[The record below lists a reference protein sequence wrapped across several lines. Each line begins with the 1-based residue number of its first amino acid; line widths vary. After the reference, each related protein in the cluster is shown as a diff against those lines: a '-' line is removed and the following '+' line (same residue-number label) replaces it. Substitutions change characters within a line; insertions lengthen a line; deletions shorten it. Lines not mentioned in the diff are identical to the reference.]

1 MKTRM
6 HADGWL
12 DISDR
17 KRVRTPGMP
26 TTQVPPAPEDEALAF
41 LLSHSFPGHRRIARA
56 MSEVDRRKIQVAI
69 YADSVSER
77 MTLVDR
83 VWRDITEPV
92 GPPKHP
98 DKPQLIQVIRYGN
111 KWAYP
116 LYLEGSVTRVL
127 PHGGVPIPVS
137 EKQLRKEELQ
147 LNLGGD

>member
-1 MKTRM
+1 MRARIQ
-6 HADGWL
+6 ADGWL

-17 KRVRTPGMP
+17 RRVRTPGMP
-26 TTQVPPAPEDEALAF
+26 TKTVAPARESEALAF

-56 MSEVDRRKIQVAI
+56 MTETDRKKIQIAI

-83 VWRDITEPV
+83 VWRDSTEPV
-92 GPPKHP
+92 DPPARA
-98 DKPQLIQVIRYGN
+98 DKPKLVQVIRYGN

-116 LYLEGSVTRVL
+116 LYLEGAVTRVL

-137 EKQLRKEELQ
+137 QKQLRKEELQ

>member
-1 MKTRM
+1 
-6 HADGWL
+6 
-12 DISDR
+12 
-17 KRVRTPGMP
+17 
-26 TTQVPPAPEDEALAF
+26 
-41 LLSHSFPGHRRIARA
+41 
-56 MSEVDRRKIQVAI
+56 MSETDRRKIQIAI

-92 GPPKHP
+92 DPPKRQ

-116 LYLEGSVTRVL
+116 LYLEGAVTRVL

-137 EKQLRKEELQ
+137 EKRLRKAELQ